1 MTGQDEVAAL
11 ERRIAELET
20 ESVLQ
25 RDRAHHQL
33 RNLLSLVRSIT
44 RRTIRPGRD
53 VDDLAARLEARF
65 DALARLQTGIGVGQ
79 TSADLET
86 IIYDA
91 LLAHAM
97 RPDDKVQI
105 SGPDVRLGP
114 KAAQALGLAIHE
126 LVSNAIEHGSLALED
141 GRLAIRWRLDDWLE
155 IDWHE
160 TGPVMPP
167 TPLHDG
173 FGLEMIRQTLP
184 YELDAQTAIIFEP
197 DGLRIGITLP
207 V

>member
-1 MTGQDEVAAL
+1 MTGQDEAVVL
-11 ERRIAELET
+11 KRRVAELES
-20 ESVLQ
+20 ECVLQ

-53 VDDLAARLEARF
+53 VDDLAARLEARL
-65 DALARLQTGIGVGQ
+65 DALARLQTGIGDGQ

-97 RPDDKVQI
+97 RPEGKVHI
-105 SGPDVRLGP
+105 SGPDVRLEP

-126 LVSNAIEHGSLALED
+126 LVSNAIEHGSLGLD
-141 GRLAIRWRLDDWLE
+141 GGRLAVCWRVGDWLE
-155 IDWHE
+155 IEWHE
-160 TGPVMPP
+160 TGPFTPP
-167 TPLHDG
+167 TPLHIG

-184 YELDAQTAIIFEP
+184 YELDAQTAVMFEP
-197 DGLRIGITLP
+197 DGLRVGITLP
-207 V
+207 I